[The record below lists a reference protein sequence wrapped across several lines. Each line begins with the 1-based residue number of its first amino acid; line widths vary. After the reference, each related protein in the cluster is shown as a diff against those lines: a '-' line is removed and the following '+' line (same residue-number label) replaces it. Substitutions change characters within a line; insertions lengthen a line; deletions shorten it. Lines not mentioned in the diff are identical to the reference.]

1 MSCLIS
7 NSTKADKIII
17 ACHSANEEVKYFIED
32 LKEDLETLKGESF
45 QRHDPEYYD
54 EVSYYNNF
62 HQLIP
67 QSLILSK
74 CYSTFITVYRE
85 QGKSLYEAISAFL
98 EEYEKERPKMYM
110 MRIRQEMFPLILS
123 GKKTSTSRQGLREI
137 KIGQELRFLSADG
150 DIADT
155 IVTNVEYCKFD
166 ELTEEEAFKE
176 GYSSLDELKD
186 ILRNLYDVDTDPNF
200 TLIEFKLVESKER

>member
-1 MSCLIS
+1 
-7 NSTKADKIII
+7 
-17 ACHSANEEVKYFIED
+17 
-32 LKEDLETLKGESF
+32 
-45 QRHDPEYYD
+45 
-54 EVSYYNNF
+54 
-62 HQLIP
+62 
-67 QSLILSK
+67 
-74 CYSTFITVYRE
+74 
-85 QGKSLYEAISAFL
+85 
-98 EEYEKERPKMYM
+98 MYM

-155 IVTNVEYCKFD
+155 LVTNVEYCKF

-186 ILRNLYDVDTDPNF
+186 VLRNLYDVDADPNF
-200 TLIEFKLVESKER
+200 TLIEFKLVERKERWYGI